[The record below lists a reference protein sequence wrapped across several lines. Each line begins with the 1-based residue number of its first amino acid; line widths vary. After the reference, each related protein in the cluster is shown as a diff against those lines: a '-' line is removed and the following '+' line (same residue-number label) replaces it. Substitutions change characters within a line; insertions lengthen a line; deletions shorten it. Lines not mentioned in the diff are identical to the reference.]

1 MTARIDALLAELTLD
16 EKAVMVAGVDLWHTA
31 SVPRLGIPALKVTD
45 GPAGARGERWTGR
58 ASASFPCGT
67 ALGAT
72 WNTEVVRTVG
82 ERIGHEARRKG
93 AHVLLAPTVNI
104 HRHPLAGRNFECYS
118 EDPYL
123 TARLAVEY
131 ISGVQSTG
139 VGCSVKHFVAND
151 SEFERMTISSEVDA
165 RTLREIS
172 LVPFEAAVL
181 EAGTWSVMAAYN
193 RLHGT
198 YCSEQPLLT
207 ELLKHEWGFD
217 GVIMSDWYGTHS
229 TVPAAIAGLDLEM
242 PGPAQW
248 FGAHLADAVRAG
260 DVTEAVL
267 DDKVRRVLV
276 LLDRTGGLD
285 TIDFGPELSIDDP
298 EDRVVARWAATES
311 FVLLRNADDLLPL
324 APETSATRAT
334 STGDEDGRPVL
345 AVIGP
350 NAAVAMIQGGGSA
363 RVSQFPPVAPLAGL
377 RERFGDTFSVEHE
390 RGCASFKQTPVL
402 DTSVLAGPLQL
413 TYYPG
418 REPRGEPALVETGDR
433 GWFTFTG
440 PFTPEVPQE
449 FSMRI
454 SGTLVMPESGVWT
467 FGLVQVG
474 RARLTIDGELV
485 VDNWEPTGRSEAFM
499 GFASAEVTA
508 TVELAAGVPHALD
521 VEYVLAGPSMGA
533 LAIGCT
539 PPAPAD
545 LLDRAVALAARAD
558 AVVCV
563 VGTDGDWETEGNDR
577 ASMALP
583 PPQDELVRALA
594 LVNPRTLVVVNAAA
608 PVAMDWADEVGAV
621 LQCWFAGEEWGHAL
635 ADVISGDVTPSGK
648 LPTTVPVR
656 LEDTP
661 AYTNYPGDRGQ
672 VRYGEG
678 VFVGYRW
685 YDARRLAP
693 RFCFGHGLSYTT
705 FTLDTPQCSATEMRA
720 DRLAAGERVRLVV
733 TVRNTGTRRGA
744 EVLQCYVHDVHSS
757 VARPPQELKAFAKVW
772 LDPGSAA
779 DATLELGRRAFA
791 FWDVD
796 ADDWVVEPGE
806 FEIRIGTSSRAITH
820 RAVLTVT
827 DD

>member
-1 MTARIDALLAELTLD
+1 MTARIDELLAELTVD

-58 ASASFPCGT
+58 ASASFPCAT

-72 WNTEVVRTVG
+72 WNTELVRTVG
-82 ERIGHEARRKG
+82 ERIGREARRKG

-193 RLHGT
+193 RLDGT
-198 YCSEQPLLT
+198 YCSEHPLLN
-207 ELLKHEWGFD
+207 ELLKQEWRFD

-248 FGAHLADAVRAG
+248 FGSRLADAVRAG
-260 DVTEAVL
+260 DVPEAVL
-267 DDKVRRVLV
+267 DDKVRRVLK

-285 TIDFGPELSIDDP
+285 TPDFGPELSIDDP
-298 EDRVVARWAATES
+298 EDRVVARWAAAES
-311 FVLLRNADDLLPL
+311 FVLLRNHDNLVPLP
-324 APETSATRAT
+324 AETTITAA
-334 STGDEDGRPVL
+334 GPGPGERPVL

-363 RVSQFPPVAPLAGL
+363 RVSQFPPIAPLAGL
-377 RERFGDTFSVEHE
+377 RARFEHGFRVEHE

-402 DTSVLAGPLQL
+402 DTNVLDGPLQIS
-413 TYYPG
+413 YYPG
-418 REPRGEPALVETGDR
+418 REPAGEPVLVETGDR

-454 SGTLVMPESGVWT
+454 SGTLVMPESGPWT

-474 RARLTIDGELV
+474 RARLTIDGAVV

-508 TVELAAGVPHALD
+508 TVDLAAGVAHALE

-545 LLDRAVALAARAD
+545 LLDRAIALAARAD
-558 AVVCV
+558 VVVCV

-577 ASMALP
+577 TSMALP
-583 PPQDELVRALA
+583 PPQDDLVRAVA
-594 LVNPRTLVVVNAAA
+594 TVNPRTLVVVNAAA
-608 PVAMDWADEVGAV
+608 PVTMDWADDVGAV
-621 LQCWFAGEEWGHAL
+621 MQCWFAGEEWGHAL
-635 ADVISGDVTPSGK
+635 ADVVSGDVTPSGK
-648 LPTTVPVR
+648 LPTTIPLR
-656 LEDTP
+656 IEDTP
-661 AYTNYPGDRGQ
+661 AYTNYPGERGQ

-685 YDARRLAP
+685 YDARRVDP

-705 FTLDTPQCSATEMRA
+705 FTLDPPQVSATEVRA
-720 DRLAAGERVRLVV
+720 THLAAGERVRIVV
-733 TVRNTGTRRGA
+733 SVRNTGTRRGA
-744 EVLQCYVHDVHSS
+744 EVVQCYVHDVASS

-779 DATLELGRRAFA
+779 DATLELDRRAFA

-796 ADDWVVEPGE
+796 ADDWVVEPGA
-806 FEIRIGTSSRAITH
+806 FEVLLGTSSRAIAH
-820 RAVLTVT
+820 RAVITVT
-827 DD
+827 E